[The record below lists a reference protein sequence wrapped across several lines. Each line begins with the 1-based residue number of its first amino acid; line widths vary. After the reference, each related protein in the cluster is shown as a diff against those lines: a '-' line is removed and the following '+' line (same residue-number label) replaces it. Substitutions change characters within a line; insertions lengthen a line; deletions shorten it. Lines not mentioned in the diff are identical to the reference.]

1 MGRQQFYRGDP
12 SLKQYFLI
20 DDFSGGINTVDVD
33 ERTSDNEFRNLL
45 NVELSKKGMIQNR
58 KGWGQFSL
66 LNNFIASKNI
76 TDFPANNFAL
86 IKVVKNNG
94 NLLQIF
100 SEAQTENLIEGQFT
114 LPSFYELEIM
124 FIYQDNGIKLGLLEL
139 YSPRQ
144 IVSGGPLVDISSFK
158 VITNI
163 ATASFSEDKP
173 LINIETVDYTDFIYF
188 SLSSLNSTLI
198 GFGEYNVSEKSFR
211 IVRDDELPPNAF
223 VYKPNAYEVSKIG
236 FNVLS
241 NNPLTDI
248 AERTG
253 FLTISGLYLMTHQIT
268 TVGGT
273 KTVVDTKTPIFSIP
287 PSGRVTLNV
296 LFTGAAIS
304 DYNFLVDFFT
314 IVPGADGLPTE
325 KNINY
330 VLDAS
335 KIEAGLAQFA
345 VSGLDL
351 QNLPEVNVRIRL
363 FSGIT
368 LLTAKTAVIEV
379 NKFDSTAAMSAFF
392 TEAENTIFVSPNA
405 LTNNKLFL
413 NKKNT
418 TPYSYSPI
426 TQLSV
431 TGNNITF
438 SVDNVSPIFDDAVL
452 TTTKKWVAS
461 TQNEYDST
469 ATNLKRSISLQQLNS
484 NTTNFGC
491 NDFNPL
497 DVTSINQLGG
507 TYYLAPTDPVN
518 YIVRVDRTEIST
530 SAPAPAVW
538 QTSTE
543 SAFTTAQSTGG
554 LFSTASASFS
564 TSTAIAALTPTQ
576 IGVYFPSAEPGT
588 VVRLEGSFVTTKSWE
603 EISNPGSQNDTIFK
617 SMPDDVGCSYLS
629 TYSVSELGLPNP
641 ASSIYTNGYVLRV
654 AGRYNTISGGTSG
667 TSGQWTEG
675 GSNPTDFYTFSPVG
689 TTCPTNTQLTNFLG
703 DGGSSSKVV
712 QISSSFSTTTP
723 GTSASWTSGGIN
735 SSGITLNY
743 GNSGTSSC
751 PTDSAIISWLTA
763 NETFATTTTV
773 TVNSS
778 RTVTAPL
785 TKSFAST
792 SSTSPIF
799 ATVTYV
805 SPNSTCNPNGLS
817 FVDMANSV
825 ASASSYPTGSI
836 IRVLSATDDFSL
848 CAQGY
853 VTVVE
858 TGGGTSTEVCPSGNF
873 TFTPATSGTP
883 SSGPCATKNFTWSP
897 PTSGTP
903 GTSTTISCTT
913 NYRYFRIAGGLTQ
926 STSPR
931 YVYATLTGGT
941 TTGAVLCNTTTF
953 PESYKYFKIVEEG
966 IGGTTPAL
974 VYALDGTTPKLYYK
988 FNNVKTQIYYY
999 PLTNTWSTTPNS
1011 TVVKFINNIAV
1022 KQPNL
1027 VSLYLAGTN
1036 PDLAANYFRYT
1047 GEVTGVFTTDF
1058 TNANIVAA
1066 ANEITYNDVYEIAT
1080 PENPKVVEQLN
1091 TAGFRILEIDSRL
1104 VLYKDNIIWFSD
1116 LYQFD
1121 YIPNYNFIILP
1132 LTPDDVITNI
1142 SYFRGSHMIFTKEK
1156 IYKMS
1161 GTFGGQDFQVQ
1172 IVSDAIGC
1180 ISPYSVKPF
1189 NNTLVFMSA
1198 DGLYRIKQNY
1208 YSGGLENVEKIDKQ
1222 LDNITPYNRDVF
1234 AVLNNEQYM
1243 LYYKYNTPTNFER
1256 AEFNVLKMYYNMS
1269 APQGYPYVKD
1279 KNSIQ
1284 PPIVA
1289 KFDNGLYSIK
1299 DGLFYKYEIGYTD
1312 FLPNNP
1318 TAQQIDA
1325 ANYTTKIRTSK
1336 LFFFYPTHDKKLKS
1350 VFVKTN
1356 AFKAVPIYFNIYI
1369 DDILAFTYRDFKPER
1384 QPDGTIIYQPTDTP
1398 TLEAGNTAALGTGN
1412 LLVDSDLDNFNVS
1425 EDKLGDFSTKV
1436 HKIIVSAK
1444 GKGISLEIEQ
1454 RTDDYFGIQ
1463 DIGYL
1468 YKMGKARE
1476 DR

>member
-66 LNNFIASKNI
+66 LNNFIASKSI
-76 TDFPANNFAL
+76 TNFPANNFAL

-198 GFGEYNVSEKSFR
+198 GFGEYNVSAKSFR

-268 TVGGT
+268 TVGGV
-273 KTVVDTKTPIFSIP
+273 KTLVDTKTPIFSIP

-296 LFTGAAIS
+296 LFTGTSIS

-314 IVPGADGLPTE
+314 IVPGEDGLPTE

-392 TEAENTIFVSPNA
+392 TEAENTIFVSPDA
-405 LTNNKLFL
+405 STNNKLFL

-576 IGVYFPSAEPGT
+576 IGAYFPSAQPGT

-617 SMPDDVGCSYLS
+617 SMPDNSGCAFLAN
-629 TYSVSELGLPNP
+629 YSISELGLPNP
-641 ASSIYTNGYVLRV
+641 ASSTYTNGYVIRV
-654 AGRYNTISGGTSG
+654 AGQYNSVSSGSSAFWTTGSGGVSGGTL
-667 TSGQWTEG
+667 
-675 GSNPTDFYTFSPVG
+675 P
-689 TTCPTNTQLTNFLG
+689 
-703 DGGSSSKVV
+703 
-712 QISSSFSTTTP
+712 
-723 GTSASWTSGGIN
+723 
-735 SSGITLNY
+735 Y
-743 GNSGTSSC
+743 GNSGTSTC
-751 PTDSAIISWLTA
+751 PTTSTLLSWLNLNYSYTQ
-763 NETFATTTTV
+763 TTTV
-773 TVNSS
+773 QVTSS
-778 RTVTAPL
+778 RTVTTQSTTYSWITVTEGDYFDAF
-785 TKSFAST
+785 SAST
-792 SSTSPIF
+792 T
-799 ATVTYV
+799 TVG
-805 SPNSTCNPNGLS
+805 NGLTC
-817 FVDMANSV
+817 SV
-825 ASASSYPTGSI
+825 FDNITASNASTYIGS
-836 IRVLSATDDFSL
+836 
-848 CAQGY
+848 
-853 VTVVE
+853 
-858 TGGGTSTEVCPSGNF
+858 PSGYSDGHVVRVNSNYIEDNGLTFSCGQKFFMAIHTTTNNQTPEACTTQTF
-873 TFTPATSGTP
+873 TFYPATSG
-883 SSGPCATKNFTWSP
+883 
-897 PTSGTP
+897 
-903 GTSTTISCTT
+903 STTSISCTT

-941 TTGAVLCNTTTF
+941 TTGTVLCNTTTF

-966 IGGTTPAL
+966 IGISTPAL

-999 PLTNTWSTTPNS
+999 PSTDIWSTTPNS

-1027 VSLYLAGTN
+1027 VSIYLAGTN

-1058 TNANIVAA
+1058 TNVNIVPAA
-1066 ANEITYNDVYEIAT
+1066 SEITYNDVYEIAN

-1091 TAGFRILEIDSRL
+1091 TAGFRILEIDARL

-1142 SYFRGSHMIFTKEK
+1142 SYFKGSHMIFTKER

-1222 LDNITPYNRDVF
+1222 LDNITPYNRNVF

-1256 AEFNVLKMYYNMS
+1256 AEFNVLKMYYNMD

-1384 QPDGTIIYQPTDTP
+1384 QPDGTIIYQATDTP

>member
-33 ERTSDNEFRNLL
+33 ERTQDNEFRNLL

-76 TDFPANNFAL
+76 TNFPANNFAL

-268 TVGGT
+268 TVGGV
-273 KTVVDTKTPIFSIP
+273 KTLVDTKTPIFSIP

-296 LFTGAAIS
+296 LFTGTSIS

-351 QNLPEVNVRIRL
+351 QNLPEINVRIRL

-379 NKFDSTAAMSAFF
+379 NKFASTAAMSTFF

-405 LTNNKLFL
+405 STNNKLFL

-576 IGVYFPSAEPGT
+576 IGTYFPSAQPGT

-603 EISNPGSQNDTIFK
+603 EISNPGSQNETIFK
-617 SMPDDVGCSYLS
+617 SMPDNAGCSFLS
-629 TYSVSELGLPNP
+629 TYSLSNIGLPNP
-641 ASSIYTNGYVLRV
+641 ASSTYTNGYVIRV
-654 AGRYNTISGGTSG
+654 AGAFNSVSGGSPEIPPTSPTSGFWSQGGSGGTLINYHAITG
-667 TSGQWTEG
+667 VAVTTS
-675 GSNPTDFYTFSPVG
+675 
-689 TTCPTNTQLTNFLG
+689 CPTNLSAALPSSGDFGGQVLG
-703 DGGSSSKVV
+703 VTSSRNVT
-712 QISSSFSTTTP
+712 TTTP
-723 GTSASWTSGGIN
+723 I
-735 SSGITLNY
+735 
-743 GNSGTSSC
+743 
-751 PTDSAIISWLTA
+751 
-763 NETFATTTTV
+763 V
-773 TVNSS
+773 
-778 RTVTAPL
+778 
-785 TKSFAST
+785 KSFAST
-792 SSTSPIF
+792 SSTNFTTTITF
-799 ATVTYV
+799 V
-805 SPNSTCNPNGLS
+805 ST
-817 FVDMANSV
+817 
-825 ASASSYPTGSI
+825 SASCGVTSQSRALTLANQIASPSSYNVGTI
-836 IRVLSATDDFSL
+836 IRVLEATDDLSL
-848 CAQGY
+848 CAPAVGY

-858 TGGGTSTEVCPSGNF
+858 TGGTPTTTQETCPIVR
-873 TFTPATSGTP
+873 
-883 SSGPCATKNFTWSP
+883 FTWNA
-897 PTSGTP
+897 PTSGSPGSPAVP
-903 GTSTTISCTT
+903 GTTTSVSCTT

-1027 VSLYLAGTN
+1027 VSIYLAGTN
-1036 PDLAANYFRYT
+1036 PDLATNYFRYT
-1047 GEVTGVFTTDF
+1047 GGVTGVFTTDF

-1066 ANEITYNDVYEIAT
+1066 ASEITYNDVYEIAT

-1142 SYFRGSHMIFTKEK
+1142 SYFKGSHMIFTKER

-1161 GTFGGQDFQVQ
+1161 GTFGGQDFRVQ

-1189 NNTLVFMSA
+1189 NNTLVFMSS

-1243 LYYKYNTPTNFER
+1243 LYYKYKTPTNFER

-1325 ANYTTKIRTSK
+1325 ANYTTKIKTSK

-1384 QPDGTIIYQPTDTP
+1384 QPDGTIIYQATDTP

>member
-76 TDFPANNFAL
+76 TNFPANNFAL

-273 KTVVDTKTPIFSIP
+273 KTLVDTKTPIFSIP

-296 LFTGAAIS
+296 LFTGTSIS

-335 KIEAGLAQFA
+335 KIEAGLGQFA

-351 QNLPEVNVRIRL
+351 QNLPQVNVRIRL

-379 NKFDSTAAMSAFF
+379 NKFASTAAMSTFF
-392 TEAENTIFVSPNA
+392 TEAENTIFVSPDA
-405 LTNNKLFL
+405 STNNKLFL

-497 DVTSINQLGG
+497 DVTSINQIGG

-530 SAPAPAVW
+530 SVPAPAVW

-576 IGVYFPSAEPGT
+576 IGAYFPSAEPGT

-603 EISNPGSQNDTIFK
+603 EISNPGSQNETLFK

-629 TYSVSELGLPNP
+629 TYSLANIGLPNP
-641 ASSIYTNGYVLRV
+641 ASSTYTNGYVIRV
-654 AGRYNTISGGTSG
+654 AGQYNTISGGTSG
-667 TSGQWTEG
+667 TAGFWTQVSATTPNRTVNLGTVGACTLVNTDSINNTQTGQFNNEVVAFSSRVNIVNKTFTVSSIQNHQVGEPVE
-675 GSNPTDFYTFSPVG
+675 NYYTSA
-689 TTCPTNTQLTNFLG
+689 TTC
-703 DGGSSSKVV
+703 
-712 QISSSFSTTTP
+712 
-723 GTSASWTSGGIN
+723 
-735 SSGITLNY
+735 
-743 GNSGTSSC
+743 
-751 PTDSAIISWLTA
+751 
-763 NETFATTTTV
+763 
-773 TVNSS
+773 
-778 RTVTAPL
+778 
-785 TKSFAST
+785 
-792 SSTSPIF
+792 
-799 ATVTYV
+799 
-805 SPNSTCNPNGLS
+805 
-817 FVDMANSV
+817 
-825 ASASSYPTGSI
+825 ASSYDTLAIANSFLNPNNYSEGTDIQINIFTSFGVSYCTTVYVKVTG
-836 IRVLSATDDFSL
+836 VFD
-848 CAQGY
+848 
-853 VTVVE
+853 
-858 TGGGTSTEVCPSGNF
+858 TEECPLKYF
-873 TFTPATSGTP
+873 RWTA
-883 SSGPCATKNFTWSP
+883 

-903 GTSTTISCTT
+903 GTTTTISCTT

-941 TTGAVLCNTTTF
+941 TTGTVLCNTTTF

-999 PLTNTWSTTPNS
+999 PSTNIWSTTPNS

-1027 VSLYLAGTN
+1027 VSIYLAGTN

-1058 TNANIVAA
+1058 TNVNIVPAA
-1066 ANEITYNDVYEIAT
+1066 SEITYNDVYEIAN

-1142 SYFRGSHMIFTKEK
+1142 SYFKGSHMIFTKER